1 MRRASEAPTKKPYQ
15 APKLIV
21 YGHLSELTNSSAI
34 TGKNRD
40 MPGGGSVKT

>member
-1 MRRASEAPTKKPYQ
+1 MRRAPEAPTKKPYQ

-21 YGHLSELTNSSAI
+21 YGDLTELTNSRAV

-40 MPGGGSVKT
+40 MTGGGAVKT